1 MRMALALIA
10 RLAST
15 RIVRRTPALVVR
27 GASAE
32 LLVAPGVEWAR
43 LRPGLPELSEPRAAW
58 RVRLA
63 HWLPV
68 LLRAEALQLRVAL
81 REAWM

>member
-1 MRMALALIA
+1 MRLALALIA
-10 RLAST
+10 QLAST

-27 GASAE
+27 RAWAG
-32 LLVAPGVEWAR
+32 LLVAPGVERAR
-43 LRPGLPELSEPRAAW
+43 LRPGLPEPRAAW
-58 RVRLA
+58 RVWLA
-63 HWLPV
+63 QWQPV